1 MTAKLG
7 AERTMRQ
14 KPDFKNV
21 VGRLL
26 PIQRPFSSTE
36 NTFTMDSLGMR
47 KVLICF
53 PCFNV
58 FA

>member
-14 KPDFKNV
+14 KPNFKNV

-26 PIQRPFSSTE
+26 PIQRPF
-36 NTFTMDSLGMR
+36 FLHR
-47 KVLICF
+47 KYFYNGFIRHAESFNLF
-53 PCFNV
+53 PLL
-58 FA
+58 

>member
-26 PIQRPFSSTE
+26 PIQR
-36 NTFTMDSLGMR
+36 L
-47 KVLICF
+47 F
-53 PCFNV
+53 PSQKILLQWIH
-58 FA
+58 